1 MKRFCLLAALL
12 LAAPSAFAQLPM
24 TGRFVAEAR
33 CPALQSIRKQTNSGG
48 VATEPGTE
56 YVLIGR
62 NAQAATHYYVVIPD
76 AEPPRRWVAVGCGRV
91 AAEDGVSAAVREDP
105 SSRSALE
112 RGIDAL
118 AKALGQGRAKRRTD
132 DRGTP
137 PSGDQRSGSGAYV
150 LAASWHAAFCETKP
164 RARDCRDGGE
174 DGGFSL
180 HGLWPQ
186 PRGNEYCG
194 VAASTVASDKTGD
207 WSALPEPELGRET
220 RRALD
225 AVMPG
230 TKANLDRHQWIKHG
244 SCYGTDASEYFSD
257 AVALIGKLNASPV
270 GQMFATN
277 VGTHLDATVVRAAF
291 DKAFGRG
298 AGQRVLVDCARD
310 GGRRLIAELRI
321 NLAGT
326 ITPQTD
332 FGDLVMAA
340 NKVRGGCRGGVVDAA
355 GWQ

>member
-12 LAAPSAFAQLPM
+12 LVAPSAFAQLPM
-24 TGRFVAEAR
+24 TGHFVAEAR
-33 CPALQSIRKQTNSGG
+33 CPALQSIRKQTNPGG
-48 VATEPGTE
+48 VATVPGVE

-62 NAQAATHYYVVIPD
+62 NSEAATHYYVVIPD

-91 AAEDGVSAAVREDP
+91 EAEGGVSAAIREDP
-105 SSRSALE
+105 NSHGAIE

-118 AKALGQGRAKRRTD
+118 AKALGQGRAKGRTD

-137 PSGDQRSGSGAYV
+137 SSGEQRSGFGAYV

-164 RARDCRDGGE
+164 RARDCRAGGE

-194 VAASTVASDKTGD
+194 VATRMVASDKAGN
-207 WSALPEPELGRET
+207 WAALPKPELGRET

-230 TKANLDRHQWIKHG
+230 TESNLDRHQWIKHG

-257 AVALIGKLNASPV
+257 AVALIEKLNRSPV
-270 GQMFATN
+270 RRLFVDSVGQR
-277 VGTHLDATVVRAAF
+277 LDAPVIRAAF

-298 AGQRVLVDCARD
+298 AGGRVLIDCARD

-321 NLAGT
+321 NLAGA

-332 FGDLVMAA
+332 FGDLVRAA
-340 NKVRGGCRGGVVDAA
+340 KKASGGCQGGIVDPS